1 MRQISNGEQCCIIA
15 NSIHNSYSSEVTRKY
30 SFESTRSLQINEFT
44 SGGLN
49 SAIHWTLTSVY
60 ADAASRL
67 EVMVMYVRMFMQCDP
82 VSYAPSPMYSLHI
95 VYLVERTLSTA
106 FDKASVIAP

>member
-15 NSIHNSYSSEVTRKY
+15 NSIHNSYASEVTRKY
-30 SFESTRSLQINEFT
+30 SFESTRSLEINEFT

-67 EVMVMYVRMFMQCDP
+67 EVMVMYARMFM
-82 VSYAPSPMYSLHI
+82 
-95 VYLVERTLSTA
+95 
-106 FDKASVIAP
+106 